1 MSAKIKRRIEELRK
15 EIERHNRLYYVEAR
29 PEISDFDFDMLLKQL
44 ETLEREHPE
53 YDSPDSP
60 SHKVGG
66 EPIAGFETRPHRVPM
81 LSIDNVYDEAELR
94 EFDARVRKLLETDS
108 VEYTVEYKIDGVAL
122 ALTYENGLLT
132 RALTRGDGRQGDDIT
147 HNARTVG
154 GVPLRLDG
162 MPLPAA
168 LEVRGEAII
177 TNSDFAHL
185 RAEQEERNEQPFAN
199 SRNATAGALK
209 LLDPRQCAARRIRF
223 VAHGM
228 GSVEGAEFANHIQ
241 YLNQLRSWGL
251 PTTPAVKA
259 CPGIDAALE
268 YGHELIE
275 NIHALDLE
283 IDGLV
288 VKVNDFALRDQLGAT
303 SKSPRWLIAYKWE
316 RYEAVTQVNAITV
329 QVGKTGT
336 VTPVANLEPVE
347 IAGTTVS
354 RASLHNR
361 DELQRLGVMIYD
373 WVVVEKA
380 GKIIP
385 HIVRVEEHRRNGEET
400 PFQFPTHCPECETA
414 LVQDE
419 GGVYVRCLNPSCP
432 AQLRG
437 AVRFFASRQAMDIEG
452 LGVKLVEQLVDA
464 GLITS
469 FADLYRLHDRTDEL
483 LELERMGQKSL
494 DNLLAGIEASKQRPL
509 WRLLTALNI
518 RHVGATTARLLAER
532 YGTLDAIAAESE
544 EALAEVDDV
553 GPVIARTVHEFFHSS
568 AGRAVVEELRQ
579 CGLNF
584 GEPITLRPAE
594 DAPLAGK
601 TIVVTG
607 TLKRFTRDEIKEL
620 IRSNGGKAAGSVS
633 KKTDFLVAGD
643 SAGSKL
649 DKARDLGIEVLTE
662 DEFLKRIEN

>member
-44 ETLEREHPE
+44 ESLEREHPE

-288 VKVNDFALRDQLGAT
+288 VKG
-303 SKSPRWLIAYKWE
+303 
-316 RYEAVTQVNAITV
+316 
-329 QVGKTGT
+329 
-336 VTPVANLEPVE
+336 
-347 IAGTTVS
+347 
-354 RASLHNR
+354 H
-361 DELQRLGVMIYD
+361 
-373 WVVVEKA
+373 
-380 GKIIP
+380 
-385 HIVRVEEHRRNGEET
+385 
-400 PFQFPTHCPECETA
+400 
-414 LVQDE
+414 
-419 GGVYVRCLNPSCP
+419 
-432 AQLRG
+432 
-437 AVRFFASRQAMDIEG
+437 
-452 LGVKLVEQLVDA
+452 
-464 GLITS
+464 
-469 FADLYRLHDRTDEL
+469 
-483 LELERMGQKSL
+483 
-494 DNLLAGIEASKQRPL
+494 
-509 WRLLTALNI
+509 
-518 RHVGATTARLLAER
+518 
-532 YGTLDAIAAESE
+532 
-544 EALAEVDDV
+544 
-553 GPVIARTVHEFFHSS
+553 
-568 AGRAVVEELRQ
+568 
-579 CGLNF
+579 
-584 GEPITLRPAE
+584 
-594 DAPLAGK
+594 
-601 TIVVTG
+601 
-607 TLKRFTRDEIKEL
+607 
-620 IRSNGGKAAGSVS
+620 
-633 KKTDFLVAGD
+633 D
-643 SAGSKL
+643 SALSCRG
-649 DKARDLGIEVLTE
+649 GE
-662 DEFLKRIEN
+662 